1 MSDVEATLATLPN
14 LVSDQP
20 SRDALAARWAATRT
34 ELPGVALELDALVRA
49 WDALLPRPTPLA
61 DALAAVHLADLAL
74 AVACGAGDAAA
85 LELFDQRYL
94 AQIPAY
100 LGKHGGTPAFADE
113 VRQRVRMKLF
123 VGDAPK
129 IASYAGTGPLG
140 AWLRVVT
147 IRCARD
153 LHRATHPTAPLTD
166 AIAQPALAP
175 DPELD
180 YLKLRYGAELSAALG
195 QVLRALEPRQRNL
208 MKLYFLDGLTVEVI
222 GGMFGVNRSTITRWL
237 ADIRARIRDETHRML
252 RARLGV
258 RDSDLAQLWGIVE
271 SRMDLSLRSLLGTK
285 R

>member
-1 MSDVEATLATLPN
+1 MSEVEATLAELPN
-14 LVSDQP
+14 LVSDEP
-20 SRDALAARWAATRT
+20 SRSELAARWAAARV
-34 ELPGVALELDALVRA
+34 ELPRVALELDDLVRA
-49 WDALLPRPTPLA
+49 WDRLLARPTSLA
-61 DALAAVHLADLAL
+61 DALASVHLADLAL
-74 AVACGAGDAAA
+74 AVACAAGDPAA
-85 LELFDQRYL
+85 LELLDQRYL
-94 AQIPAY
+94 AQIPSY

-153 LHRATHPTAPLTD
+153 LHRAAHPAAQLTE
-166 AIAQPALAP
+166 AIAQPSMAP

-195 QVLRALEPRQRNL
+195 EVLGALEPRQRNL
-208 MKLYFLDGLTVEVI
+208 MKLYFLDGLTVEVM
-222 GGMFGVNRSTITRWL
+222 GRMFGVNRSTVTRWL

-252 RARLGV
+252 RARLGI

-271 SRMDLSLRSLLGTK
+271 SRMDLSLRSLLVTT

>member
-1 MSDVEATLATLPN
+1 MSDVEATLAELPN
-14 LVSDQP
+14 LVSDEP
-20 SRDALAARWAATRT
+20 SRAALTTRWAATRA
-34 ELPGVALELDALVRA
+34 ELPGVALELDTLVRA
-49 WDALLPRPTPLA
+49 WDALLPHPTPLA
-61 DALAAVHLADLAL
+61 DALAAVHLGDLAL
-74 AVACGAGDAAA
+74 AIACGAGDPAA
-85 LELFDQRYL
+85 LELFEQRYL

-123 VGDAPK
+123 VGHAPK
-129 IASYAGTGPLG
+129 IASYGGTGPLG

-153 LHRATHPTAPLTD
+153 LHRTVHPTAPLTE
-166 AIAQPALAP
+166 AIAQPAPAP

-180 YLKLRYGAELSAALG
+180 YLKLRYGAEFRAALAE
-195 QVLRALEPRQRNL
+195 VLGALEPRQRNL

-252 RARLGV
+252 RTRLGI